1 MAEDKRK
8 SARIGIPSSYEMSGE
23 LNEGKLPPQAL
34 DLEEAVLGAMLI
46 EKEAP
51 VRVLDVLTTS
61 AFYKDA
67 NQIIYEAIKGLF
79 EKGEPVDILTV
90 TNHLRQDGKLEAAG
104 GAYYITQLTNRVTSS
119 ANIEYHSKI
128 LIQKWIQRELIRIS
142 GEITKDAFDVT
153 ADAFQLLDDAEK
165 RLFAVKNDS
174 IKKNYDSID
183 SLIHK
188 AINQIESLKDNN
200 DGLTG
205 IASGF
210 TALDRITAG
219 WQRSDLVILAARP
232 GMGKTAFVLS
242 MARNAAVQFN
252 VPVAIFSLEMSSIQL
267 VTRLISGEAQLS
279 GEKLKTG
286 NLKDYE
292 WEQLNV
298 RVQEM
303 SKAPIYIDDTPQLSI
318 FDLRAKARR
327 LKSNRGIELLIVD
340 YLQLMRG
347 DDGSKGGNREQEIS
361 YISRNLKALAKELDI
376 PIIAL
381 AQLSRAVEQRPDKK
395 PILSDLRESG
405 SIEQDA
411 DMVGF
416 IYRPEYYGFKEDEAG
431 NDVTGM
437 AEIII
442 AKHRNGPTDT
452 ARLRFRGEFAKFED
466 LPVDPMGHGG
476 YDPMGMGDQS
486 VTLSSRMNEM
496 GHYGEEEDDEPF

>member
-1 MAEDKRK
+1 MAEERRTSK
-8 SARIGIPSSYEMSGE
+8 RIGNLGNFDPFAGDAG
-23 LNEGKLPPQAL
+23 GKMPPQAL

-51 VRVLDVLTTS
+51 VRVLDVLS
-61 AFYKDA
+61 SGVFYKDA
-67 NQIIYEAIKGLF
+67 HQVIYESVKSLF
-79 EKGEPVDILTV
+79 ERGEPVDILTV
-90 TNHLRQDGKLEAAG
+90 TNDLRKSGRLELAG
-104 GAYYITQLTNRVTSS
+104 GAYYITQLTNRVASS

-142 GEITKDAFDVT
+142 GEISNQAFDLSIDAFE
-153 ADAFQLLDDAEK
+153 LLDDAEK
-165 RLFAVKNDS
+165 KLFAVKNDS
-174 IKKNYDSID
+174 IKKNYDTIEN
-183 SLIHK
+183 LIHK
-188 AINQIESLKDNN
+188 AITQIESLKDHQ

-205 IASGF
+205 VASGF

-219 WQRSDLVILAARP
+219 WQKSDLVILAARP

-242 MARNAAVQFN
+242 MARNAAVDFN
-252 VPVAIFSLEMSSIQL
+252 VPVAIFSLEMSSVQL
-267 VTRLISGEAQLS
+267 VTRLISGETQLK
-279 GEKLKTG
+279 GEQLKTG
-286 NLKDYE
+286 NLKDFE

-298 RVQEM
+298 RVQKLSE
-303 SKAPIYIDDTPQLSI
+303 APIYIDDTPQLTI

-347 DDGSKGGNREQEIS
+347 DESNKLGNREQEIS

-381 AQLSRAVEQRPDKK
+381 AQLSRAVEQRPDKR
-395 PILSDLRESG
+395 PLLSDLRESG

-416 IYRPEYYGFKEDEAG
+416 IYRPEYYGYKDDDQG
-431 NDVTGM
+431 NDITGM

-442 AKHRNGPTDT
+442 AKHRNGPTAT
-452 ARLRFRGEFAKFED
+452 ARLRFRGEYAKFED
-466 LPVDPMGHGG
+466 LA
-476 YDPMGMGDQS
+476 YDPLSSPFDDNDQS
-486 VTLSSRMNEM
+486 VTLSSRMNDM
-496 GHYGEEEDDEPF
+496 SNFPIQGDGDEPF